1 MSRPAGFG
9 ATIRKYGLIS
19 NQQTLDENRQRS
31 EGYRLDE
38 FNQIACCDDAYA
50 LVKVDS
56 ESF

>member
-1 MSRPAGFG
+1 MGLSR
-9 ATIRKYGLIS
+9 IS
-19 NQQTLDENRQRS
+19 RALDENRQRS

-38 FNQIACCDDAYA
+38 FNQIASCDDAYA